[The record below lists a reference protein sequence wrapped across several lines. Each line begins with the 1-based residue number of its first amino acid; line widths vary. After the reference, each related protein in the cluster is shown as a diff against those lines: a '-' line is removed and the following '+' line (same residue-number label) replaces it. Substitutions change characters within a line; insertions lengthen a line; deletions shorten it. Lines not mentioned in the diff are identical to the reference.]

1 MSEDQL
7 ERVSRIARQLDDQAA
22 ARVRPVSNP
31 QKDAEYLRLAMGDLP
46 SSEPA
51 KEGFFARLSAR
62 LFPSKRTLLTP
73 WSLAIGL
80 GAALLIGVPASLYL
94 RSVPLPLPL
103 YDCIVEGDKDV
114 LSGSSPTSKQARARQ
129 DSTLMI
135 TLQPATRAP
144 AGVQVRAYRLDSGH
158 PEPLLLGNPSP
169 SASGTFR
176 LARTPQELALPVG
189 TSEVVFVLATAEHQ
203 PSASELKASL
213 AKSDPTSAHSWQV
226 QRYTVTVLPALK

>member
-7 ERVSRIARQLDDQAA
+7 ERVSRIARKLDDQAA
-22 ARVRPVSNP
+22 AQVRPVSNP

-73 WSLAIGL
+73 WSLAVGL
-80 GAALLIGVPASLYL
+80 GAALLIGVPASVYL
-94 RSVPLPLPL
+94 RSVPLPL
-103 YDCIVEGDKDV
+103 YDCTVEGDKIV

-129 DSTLMI
+129 DSTLKI

-176 LARTPQELALPVG
+176 LARTPQELALPLG
-189 TSEVVFVLATAEHQ
+189 ISEVVFVLATADQQ
-203 PSASELKASL
+203 PSPSELEASL
-213 AKSDPTSAHSWQV
+213 AKSDPTSAHGWQV
-226 QRYTVTVLPALK
+226 QRITITVLPALK